1 MTMSKVYIVAA
12 KRTAVGSFLGS
23 LSSVHPADF
32 AAKVVQKIMED
43 TRVNPLDIDE
53 VISGN
58 ILPAGQGQGIGRQV
72 LIKAG
77 FPHEVC
83 GYAINMVCGSG
94 MKAIMDG
101 YLKIKA
107 GWSQLVIAGGTESM
121 SLAPHLLSAKV
132 RSGYKMG
139 NLEVIDHMIYDALTD
154 AYDGIHMGITAENIA
169 EKHHIT
175 REEQDTFAYN
185 SQIKAIQSVD
195 TGRFSDEVVGIEV
208 KVGKEVVLFDKDEYP
223 NRKTSLEKL
232 ATLRPAFKKD
242 GSVTAG
248 NASGINDGA
257 AYVMLA
263 SEDAVEKFN
272 LKPLVE
278 VVGVDQAGVD
288 PKVMGLGP
296 VGAVKNVLRRT
307 GLQLDQIG
315 LLELNEASAAQ
326 SIGVMKE
333 LSQDLKVNYDDLLQK
348 TNVNGGAI
356 AIGHPVGASGA
367 RIVVTLIHEMKKRQ
381 ERLGLASLCIGG
393 GMGTAIIVKN
403 IE

>member
-1 MTMSKVYIVAA
+1 
-12 KRTAVGSFLGS
+12 
-23 LSSVHPADF
+23 
-32 AAKVVQKIMED
+32 
-43 TRVNPLDIDE
+43 
-53 VISGN
+53 
-58 ILPAGQGQGIGRQV
+58 
-72 LIKAG
+72 
-77 FPHEVC
+77 
-83 GYAINMVCGSG
+83 
-94 MKAIMDG
+94 
-101 YLKIKA
+101 
-107 GWSQLVIAGGTESM
+107 
-121 SLAPHLLSAKV
+121 
-132 RSGYKMG
+132 
-139 NLEVIDHMIYDALTD
+139 
-154 AYDGIHMGITAENIA
+154 
-169 EKHHIT
+169 
-175 REEQDTFAYN
+175 
-185 SQIKAIQSVD
+185 
-195 TGRFSDEVVGIEV
+195 
-208 KVGKEVVLFDKDEYP
+208 
-223 NRKTSLEKL
+223 
-232 ATLRPAFKKD
+232 
-242 GSVTAG
+242 VTAG

-315 LLELNEASAAQ
+315 LLELNEAFAAQ